1 MDAQAILDLMEE
13 VGKLK
18 LLPRTGWLMR
28 GLRNVESI
36 ADHCYRVSLLAM
48 VFADCL
54 NEEGMGMAV
63 NVETVMRIAL
73 LHDIAE
79 SQIGD
84 IPHPATRYI
93 PEDIKEKGERAAV
106 QDMVSAFGKLGERYT
121 ELWQSFEDASTLEA
135 RIVRVAD
142 KLEMMIQAFEYEAVG
157 YRSLNDFWENTANFR
172 HFNDYPLVQKIMTL
186 LQERRQN
193 R

>member
-1 MDAQAILDLMEE
+1 MNAHAILDLMEE

-18 LLPRTGWLMR
+18 LLPRTGWLLR

-36 ADHCYRVSLLAM
+36 ADHSYRVSLLAM
-48 VFADCL
+48 ILADCL
-54 NEEGMGMAV
+54 NEDGMDV

-79 SQIGD
+79 SQMGD

-93 PEDIKEKGERAAV
+93 PEDVKEKGERAAV
-106 QDMVSAFGKLGERYT
+106 QEMVETFGMLGDRYVA
-121 ELWQSFEDASTLEA
+121 LWHSFEDASTLEA
-135 RIVRVAD
+135 KIVRVAD
-142 KLEMMIQAFEYEAVG
+142 KLEMMIQAFEYESVG
-157 YRSLNDFWENTANFR
+157 YRSLNDFWGNTANFR
-172 HFNDYPLVQKIMTL
+172 HFSDYPLVQEIMGL
-186 LQERRQN
+186 LQERRHN

>member
-18 LLPRTGWLMR
+18 VLPRTGWLLR

-48 VFADCL
+48 IFADCL
-54 NEEGMGMAV
+54 NEEGMEV
-63 NVETVMRIAL
+63 DVETVMRIAL

-79 SQIGD
+79 SQLGD

-106 QDMVSAFGKLGERYT
+106 QDMVGAFGKIGDRYVA
-121 ELWQSFEDASTLEA
+121 LWQSFEDASSLEA
-135 RIVRVAD
+135 KIVRVAD
-142 KLEMMIQAFEYEAVG
+142 KLEMMIQAFEYENVG
-157 YRSLNDFWENTANFR
+157 YCSLDDFWENTANFR
-172 HFNDYPLVQKIMTL
+172 HFNDYPLVQKIMEI
-186 LQERRQN
+186 LQERRN
-193 R
+193 GH

>member
-1 MDAQAILDLMEE
+1 MNAQAILDLMEE

-18 LLPRTGWLMR
+18 LLPRTGWLLR

-36 ADHCYRVSLLAM
+36 ADHSYRVSLLAM
-48 VFADCL
+48 VLADCL
-54 NEEGMGMAV
+54 NDSGMDI
-63 NVETVMRIAL
+63 NVESVMRIAL
-73 LHDIAE
+73 IHDIAE

-106 QDMVSAFGKLGERYT
+106 QEMVAAFGNLGDRYIA
-121 ELWQSFEDASTLEA
+121 LWQSFEDASTIEA
-135 RIVRVAD
+135 EIVRVAD
-142 KLEMMIQAFEYEAVG
+142 KLEMMIQAFEYESVG
-157 YRSLNDFWENTANFR
+157 YRSLNDFWANTANFR
-172 HFNDYPLVQKIMTL
+172 HFSDYPLVQEMMTL
-186 LQERRQN
+186 LQERRST

>member
-1 MDAQAILDLMEE
+1 MNAQAILDLMEE

-18 LLPRTGWLMR
+18 LLPRTGWLLR

-48 VFADCL
+48 IFADCL
-54 NEEGMGMAV
+54 NEAGMDI

-79 SQIGD
+79 SQMGD

-93 PEDIKEKGERAAV
+93 PEDIKEQGERAAV
-106 QDMVSAFGKLGERYT
+106 QDMLSAFGKLGDRYAA
-121 ELWQSFEDASTLEA
+121 LWQSFEDASTIEA
-135 RIVRVAD
+135 KIVRVAD
-142 KLEMMIQAFEYEAVG
+142 KLEMMIQAFEYESVG
-157 YRSLNDFWENTANFR
+157 YRSLGDFWENTANFR
-172 HFNDYPLVQKIMTL
+172 YFNDYPLVQEIMTL
-186 LQERRQN
+186 LEERRH
-193 R
+193 